1 MVRSYSATLSA
12 SYYRRDIRSPMLGR
26 GLAWQLPIV
35 VINQKT
41 EITWITL
48 PLRIKPKGV
57 GIITSTCLALAVW
70 HPDIYPLLN
79 TVSHIIAV
87 SIIIPSIRFVLVTIP
102 LDMVILAF
110 TPLATATTASTIGFA
125 CLLSSLDI
133 IFLRGIS
140 HFSAMWS
147 SESQLHQGPSKLLYL
162 LGMFQVLGTFREWME
177 LFAKRVIFFTLPRV
191 LLLST
196 AAS

>member
-1 MVRSYSATLSA
+1 M
-12 SYYRRDIRSPMLGR
+12 
-26 GLAWQLPIV
+26 
-35 VINQKT
+35 INQKT

-57 GIITSTCLALAVW
+57 GIITSTCLALAVG

-110 TPLATATTASTIGFA
+110 TPLATATTASTIDFA

-133 IFLRGIS
+133 LFFARD
-140 HFSAMWS
+140 
-147 SESQLHQGPSKLLYL
+147 KL
-162 LGMFQVLGTFREWME
+162 
-177 LFAKRVIFFTLPRV
+177 
-191 LLLST
+191 
-196 AAS
+196 